1 MGTIVSV
8 EQVTYNA
15 GDGATMGRNASE
27 LISFYGVSPVA
38 QYASVPAAST
48 YLVSTSVVSGFAT
61 ADNVTSLVA
70 QLSTVVVALKALGLV
85 A

>member
-1 MGTIVSV
+1 MAV
-8 EQVTYNA
+8 EQVTYN
-15 GDGATMGRNASE
+15 GPDGATMGQSASE
-27 LISFYGVSPVA
+27 LISFYGATPVA

-61 ADNVTSLVA
+61 ADNVTSMVA
-70 QLSTVVVALKALGLV
+70 QLSTVVAALKALGLV